1 MTLSQNLTQGS
12 KVISFDSYYS
22 KLIKQKDDEI
32 LILKSEIYDLKA
44 QLKIYQKPKKAYKT
58 KQKTPTIQLDNF
70 LNKHF
75 ERMMNTGKVDYY
87 HIKNNL
93 EKHLSS
99 IEKQVFEFILQ
110 RTIKMKT
117 GFNTISYTQFINGV
131 TLGNEVYTEGIK
143 ADEKTIKKAIENL
156 IEKKLILKHRFDN
169 YHPYLYLLNV
179 PKSIELYQELKD
191 KKLTFNDCEQFNL
204 LIRRKQKSFFDLN
217 FKEDH
222 KLLPE
227 VGNIDG
233 GGRNIS
239 YNGYDK
245 FPPQVGKNPTSQNSK
260 SIENS
265 ELQEKEKLPIVLP
278 IVLNNSVP
286 TVINDDDD
294 FDKNDLVE
302 LIVNATC
309 NGKKIDFNKKTA
321 IDLIKTY
328 PEVKGESI
336 DIVIKNQLEW
346 LPYRKEINKF
356 PPAAIL
362 FNCIKENRGVP
373 EEYEKTLKNKG
384 LEESTKKYVPVLAI
398 WDKNTVYNEVHESN
412 AKMILNHKIFSEYIN
427 IQELSS
433 GIDKLNSEINFLDKL
448 KRTFDIITPE
458 ECFNSMSSKVMNLLN
473 YFDERIYLLE

>member
-1 MTLSQNLTQGS
+1 MTLSQNLTS
-12 KVISFDSYYS
+12 NKIISFDSYS
-22 KLIKQKDDEI
+22 AKLIKQKDDEI
-32 LILKSEIYDLKA
+32 MMLKSQIYDLKV
-44 QLKIYQKPKKAYKT
+44 QLESFQKPKKAYKT
-58 KQKTPTIQLDNF
+58 KSKPIKKELDGF
-70 LNKHF
+70 LVTHF

-87 HIKNNL
+87 HIKNHL

-131 TLGNEVYTEGIK
+131 TLGNEVYTEGVK

-204 LIRRKQKSFFDLN
+204 LVRRKQKSFFDLN

-227 VGNIDG
+227 VGNIDW

-239 YNGYDK
+239 YKWYDK
-245 FPPQVGKNPTSQNSK
+245 FPSEVGKNPTPKNSK

-265 ELQEKEKLPIVLP
+265 EVQEKEKAPIVLP

-286 TVINDDDD
+286 TVINDAGD

-302 LIVNATC
+302 LLVNAKC
-309 NGKKIDFNKKTA
+309 NGKEIGFNKKTA
-321 IDLIKTY
+321 IELIKTY
-328 PEVKGESI
+328 PEVRGESI

-346 LPYRKEINKF
+346 LPYRKEINSF
-356 PPAAIL
+356 PPASIL
-362 FNCIKENRGVP
+362 FNCIKENRTAP

-398 WDKNTVYNEVHESN
+398 WDKNTIYNEVHESN
-412 AKMILNHKIFSEYIN
+412 AKMVLTHRILSEYTS
-427 IQELSS
+427 IQNLKS
-433 GIDKLNSEINFLDKL
+433 GADKLNSEVTFLDKL
-448 KRTFDIITPE
+448 KTTLDMITPE
-458 ECFNSMSSKVMNLLN
+458 ECFNSITNKVIQLLD
-473 YFDERIYLLE
+473 YFKEKLCLL